1 MKKIFLTLIAIIM
14 VMGVVVGCSPK
25 LKELDKVLDDVNN
38 EVEKMK
44 QIEQDIEDGK
54 IDEGSIPVIG
64 GELEVGDV
72 EGTKEVTGDIK
83 ELLIY
88 KDTSVDVDESDSIMY
103 YSSAT
108 YDEVKSYFEDL
119 LKDTGMYSMISMSDE
134 GAMVTGTINENGVTI
149 IIENLDDSVRVTIE
163 ISALG

>member
-1 MKKIFLTLIAIIM
+1 MKRITITLIAIIM
-14 VMGVVVGCSPK
+14 IMGAVVGCTPK

-44 QIEQDIEDGK
+44 ELEKDLEDGK
-54 IDEGSIPVIG
+54 IDSSEIPVVG

-72 EGTKEVTGDIK
+72 NGTKEVTGDLK
-83 ELLIY
+83 ELLVF

-108 YDEVKSYFEDL
+108 YDEVKSYFEEL
-119 LKDTGMYSMISMSDE
+119 LKETSMYSMVSMSDE
-134 GAMVTGTINENGVTI
+134 GAMVTGTINQSGITI
-149 IIENLDDSVRVTIE
+149 IIEKLDDSIRVTIQIE
-163 ISALG
+163 AY